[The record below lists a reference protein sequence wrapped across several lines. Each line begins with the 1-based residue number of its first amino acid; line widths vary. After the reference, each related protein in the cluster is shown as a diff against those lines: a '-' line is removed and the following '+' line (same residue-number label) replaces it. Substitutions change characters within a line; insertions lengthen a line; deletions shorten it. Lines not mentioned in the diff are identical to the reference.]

1 MLRAGYAEKAVR
13 IRVELELSRE
23 QRKLEQDRATPVAV
37 SLAQLGQVART
48 LRQPLPADLG
58 LLGSRSAVQAWTQ
71 YRERLAVA
79 RGNVRELRD
88 VQASL
93 QALVQQARALE
104 QCGLAATGE
113 QALAKL
119 VARRLQL
126 AQEEPLAVEK
136 LQEQLQEEVLA
147 SVQAAEQELITL
159 IDVGCVLLGPEA
171 MVDDVGEIVLDE
183 AMRALEQSLHACQTS
198 LAGDASLQQCL
209 EDGPEG
215 EQRRGT
221 LLQHWWCVVLLDH
234 S

>member
-1 MLRAGYAEKAVR
+1 M
-13 IRVELELSRE
+13 
-23 QRKLEQDRATPVAV
+23 
-37 SLAQLGQVART
+37 
-48 LRQPLPADLG
+48 
-58 LLGSRSAVQAWTQ
+58 
-71 YRERLAVA
+71 A

-93 QALVQQARALE
+93 GAIVQPALALE
-104 QCGLAATGE
+104 RCELAATE
-113 QALAKL
+113 KQALAKL

-126 AQEEPLAVEK
+126 AQEDPLAVEK

-159 IDVGCVLLGPEA
+159 INPNNGLVGDVGCVLLGPEA
-171 MVDDVGEIVLDE
+171 MVDDVGEIDE

-221 LLQHWWCVVLLDH
+221 LLQHWWYVVLLDH